1 MPHRAQV
8 FNGELKEESVMS
20 TTDKLQILE
29 TLVDELLKDAPEEK
43 VVKSCMNAAGLHDT
57 KDPIDR
63 INKVLLALQFEEK
76 GKEFKE

>member
-1 MPHRAQV
+1 
-8 FNGELKEESVMS
+8 MS
-20 TTDKLQILE
+20 SADKLRILE

-43 VVKSCMNAAGLHDT
+43 VVKSCMNAAGIADSR
-57 KDPIDR
+57 DPIER